1 MYLILQS
8 ILLLTPPVVGQ
19 RSVAISMPACPRAHL
34 TNSMSNLHQSFFFT
48 PMVMV
53 RSSCGGV
60 VIRYVLPVSWLTLG
74 LHIMARNGQREKACT
89 K

>member
-34 TNSMSNLHQSFFFT
+34 TNSMSNLHQSFFSHLWLWLG
-48 PMVMV
+48 P
-53 RSSCGGV
+53 
-60 VIRYVLPVSWLTLG
+60 PVDAL
-74 LHIMARNGQREKACT
+74 
-89 K
+89 